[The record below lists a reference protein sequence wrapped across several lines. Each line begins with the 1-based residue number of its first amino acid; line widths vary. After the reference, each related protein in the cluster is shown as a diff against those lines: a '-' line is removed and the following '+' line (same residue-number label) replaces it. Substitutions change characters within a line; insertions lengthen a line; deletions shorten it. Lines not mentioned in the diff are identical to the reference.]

1 MSNETKKT
9 ETTETLMGPPAPKI
23 EKYDHIGHVYL
34 IVVAAIVSYAVT
46 EIVKPF
52 IFKTCAE
59 KSEAVIRLFA
69 VITGAIVGYS
79 LSNDILD
86 LWLGASAGALNAYVI
101 KIIKSKIKS
110 TVGVELTPTPSEE
123 GGKEK

>member
-1 MSNETKKT
+1 
-9 ETTETLMGPPAPKI
+9 
-23 EKYDHIGHVYL
+23 
-34 IVVAAIVSYAVT
+34 VAAIVSYAVT

-59 KSEAVIRLFA
+59 KSEAAIRLFA

-110 TVGVELTPTPSEE
+110 TVGLDKTPAPES
-123 GGKEK
+123 KD